1 MTCMKDTKKCRICK
15 EVKPIS
21 RYTLRK
27 ETGNYR
33 TECKDCQNARRRE
46 LKSYKKWSAK
56 NKNHLRKYE
65 RNYRLE
71 KKYGINSKIYE
82 KMLEDQGNCCAIC
95 GSDKPHGKGMFHVDH
110 CHNTGKVRG
119 LLCHFC
125 NTGLGKFKDD
135 KIILKKAIEY
145 LDDSC

>member
-1 MTCMKDTKKCRICK
+1 
-15 EVKPIS
+15 
-21 RYTLRK
+21 
-27 ETGNYR
+27 
-33 TECKDCQNARRRE
+33 
-46 LKSYKKWSAK
+46 
-56 NKNHLRKYE
+56 
-65 RNYRLE
+65 
-71 KKYGINSKIYE
+71 
-82 KMLEDQGNCCAIC
+82 
-95 GSDKPHGKGMFHVDH
+95 MFHVDH